1 VSLEQSDIDALGEI
15 VFGAGMDLPFA
26 EEMNLGECA
35 AVGLLRDL
43 RKPFVRI
50 IVGKSFLNPVNGE
63 LKLNV
68 LCAGFGGGK
77 LDDFG
82 KRFERLAQVDESL

>member
-1 VSLEQSDIDALGEI
+1 MSLEKSDINALGEI
-15 VFGAGMDLPFA
+15 VFRTGMDLPFA
-26 EEMNLGECA
+26 EEMNLGERA

-43 RKPFVRI
+43 RKSFVGI

-63 LKLNV
+63 LELNV
-68 LCAGFGGGK
+68 LCAGFGGRK